1 MSEVDKIDG
10 TFIKAFMKETN
21 VLHGKLKL
29 GGTQSGRLASN
40 SPNLTN
46 LPAHGPMGK
55 LVKSCIIAPDGWL
68 FAGADFSALEER
80 IGAILSKD
88 PNRIKVYT
96 DGYDGHSLRAQTY
109 FADQMPDIDPTSVD
123 SINSIQD
130 KYPELRRRSKGPTFA
145 LQYMGTAYTLHK
157 RTGFS
162 LDQATKIE
170 KAFHELYK
178 VSGKFN
184 EKNKQFM
191 EKHGYVECA
200 FGLKLKTPIISKC
213 VLGNSKTP
221 YEADKEARSANNA
234 ITQSWGMLLNRAMNA
249 TNARIEE
256 AGYSADILPCNMI
269 HDAGYFIVKNNPE
282 CIKFLND
289 VLIKE
294 MEWNDDAKI
303 KSTHVPMRA
312 SLEVGKS
319 WDKLTQLH
327 NNATLEEI
335 IDVFPILAGSA

>member
-1 MSEVDKIDG
+1 MKKI
-10 TFIKAFMKETN
+10 TKEEY
-21 VLHGKLKL
+21 
-29 GGTQSGRLASN
+29 LA
-40 SPNLTN
+40 
-46 LPAHGPMGK
+46 G
-55 LVKSCIIAPDGWL
+55 V
-68 FAGADFSALEER
+68 
-80 IGAILSKD
+80 
-88 PNRIKVYT
+88 
-96 DGYDGHSLRAQTY
+96 
-109 FADQMPDIDPTSVD
+109 
-123 SINSIQD
+123 INSIAD

-191 EKHGYVECA
+191 EQHGYVECA
-200 FGLKLKTPIISKC
+200 FGLKLRTPIIAQC
-213 VLGNSKTP
+213 VLGNSRTP
-221 YEADKEARSANNA
+221 HEADKEARSANNA

-256 AGYSADILPCNMI
+256 AGYSTDILPCNMI
-269 HDAGYFIVKNNPE
+269 HDAGYFLVRHNAE

-294 MEWNDDAKI
+294 MEWNDDAQI
-303 KSTHVPMRA
+303 KSTSVPMKA
-312 SLEVGKS
+312 ALEIGKS
-319 WDKLTQLH
+319 WDTLVPLN
-327 NNATLEEI
+327 NNASLKEI
-335 IDVFPILAGSA
+335 HEIFTRSA

>member
-1 MSEVDKIDG
+1 MQKI
-10 TFIKAFMKETN
+10 TKEEY
-21 VLHGKLKL
+21 
-29 GGTQSGRLASN
+29 
-40 SPNLTN
+40 
-46 LPAHGPMGK
+46 
-55 LVKSCIIAPDGWL
+55 IAG
-68 FAGADFSALEER
+68 
-80 IGAILSKD
+80 
-88 PNRIKVYT
+88 V
-96 DGYDGHSLRAQTY
+96 
-109 FADQMPDIDPTSVD
+109 
-123 SINSIQD
+123 INSIAD

-162 LDQATKIE
+162 IDQATKIE

-178 VSGKFN
+178 VSKEFN
-184 EKNKQFM
+184 EKNTQFM
-191 EKHGYVECA
+191 EQHGYVECA
-200 FGLKLKTPIISKC
+200 FGLKLRTPIISQC
-213 VLGNSKTP
+213 ILGNSKTP
-221 YEADKEARSANNA
+221 HEADKEARSANNA

-256 AGYSADILPCNMI
+256 AGYSTDILPCNMI
-269 HDAGYFIVKNNPE
+269 HDAGYFLIRNNPE

-303 KSTHVPMRA
+303 KSTSVPMRA

-335 IDVFPILAGSA
+335 IDVFPILSGSA